1 MELRYLGFDQ
11 LQNARAFRFEVVVK
25 GATTMQAVVVADMAL
40 FLEYRV
46 GIQDGPSLCAA
57 RLTAD
62 LEQNVEGNHV
72 LTADDLRGLCERR
85 AAAEGKRTEIRRMA
99 GRRAQRA
106 RSQATLAEGCKRTEN
121 GPFRASTVVIRLS
134 QSPLSKTLRRSQA
147 FTHFRMP
154 RSGSWSGL
162 PAMCGPL

>member
-62 LEQNVEGNHV
+62 LEQNVECGHV
-72 LTADDLRGLCERR
+72 LTADDLRGFSEQR
-85 AAAEGKRTEIRRMA
+85 AAAEVKRVEMRRKA
-99 GRRAQRA
+99 GRRASA
-106 RSQATLAEGCKRTEN
+106 
-121 GPFRASTVVIRLS
+121 GPEPGNHRD
-134 QSPLSKTLRRSQA
+134 
-147 FTHFRMP
+147 
-154 RSGSWSGL
+154 GL
-162 PAMCGPL
+162 